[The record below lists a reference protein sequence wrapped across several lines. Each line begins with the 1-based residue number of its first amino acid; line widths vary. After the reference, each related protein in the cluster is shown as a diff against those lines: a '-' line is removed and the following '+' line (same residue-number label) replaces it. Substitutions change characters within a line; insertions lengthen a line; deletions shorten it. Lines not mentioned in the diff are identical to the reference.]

1 MKKNKLNRFLV
12 VALAAGMCLVGPS
25 GVVMGAAYTPSD
37 SAVALDT
44 INMNEKGNLHIYK
57 YDQTAGNITP
67 TDGNGERNQA
77 FETAQSNFALEGVTF
92 KIIKLGDIV
101 TVSNGGDVQVEYT
114 VNANVAGLLGLTG
127 TQFTS
132 DELNTA
138 MASKVQV
145 LSSKNAIEDYAIDAA
160 GKEATTGENGAAS
173 FSDLDL
179 GLYLVAETAVPEGI
193 TTTTNPFLV
202 SLPMTSADGTQW
214 NYDVYVYP
222 KNQSNHPVIDKVV
235 KNAEDGEYL
244 DTASVMGG
252 KEAEF
257 KVITTIPRVTTNATN
272 FTEFSFVDTLCAG
285 LTYTGVEDVTMG
297 IYASEE
303 DAKSGTDVVATLENT
318 VDVRYSIDND
328 ANTLAVAFE
337 DIGLKKLN
345 DNSEKYLC
353 LYYKASVDSDN
364 TIVVGD
370 TGNKND
376 VELTYRR
383 TNEAYSQTIEDRAYV
398 FTYGINLAK
407 SFSDD
412 AGDPTKVKFK
422 LHYNG
427 LVDRDAN
434 YLILTGSDG
443 VYYVKNSTD
452 EYASATEVS
461 PNADGLLKI
470 YGLADGT
477 YTLSETATDG
487 DYSLLKDDISF
498 EITAT
503 ERTVNASIAAE
514 TGGTATALVDTLVS
528 GASADVDGKD
538 AIMIADSG
546 SDNALI
552 DMSIVNT
559 KSFLLPQTGG
569 LGTILFTLA
578 GAGVVAVG
586 IIIILKGKKKREAK

>member
-25 GVVMGAAYTPSD
+25 GVAMGKGYTPSD

-67 TDGNGERNQA
+67 TDGNGERNSA

-114 VNANVAGLLGLTG
+114 VNADVVGLLGLTG

-145 LSSKNAIEDYAIDAA
+145 LSSKDAIEDYAIGAT

-179 GLYLVAETAVPEGI
+179 GLYLVVETAVPEGI

-202 SLPMTSADGTQW
+202 SLPMTSANGTQW

-235 KNAEDGEYL
+235 KNAEDAEYL

-257 KVITTIPRVTTNATN
+257 KVITTIPKVTTDATN
-272 FTEFSFVDTLCAG
+272 FTEFSFADTMGEG
-285 LTYTGVEDVTMG
+285 LTYTSADDVILG
-297 IYASEE
+297 IYASKE
-303 DAKSGTDVVATLENT
+303 DAKAGSNAIATLEDPA
-318 VDVRYSIDND
+318 DVQYSIDSD
-328 ANTLAVAFE
+328 ANTLTV
-337 DIGLKKLN
+337 DISDTGLEKLN
-345 DNSEKYLC
+345 TNSEKYLC

-370 TGNKND
+370 MGNKND

-383 TNEAYSQTIEDRAYV
+383 TNEDHSQTIEDRAYV

-422 LHYNG
+422 LHYDG

-434 YLILTGSDG
+434 YLVLTGSNG
-443 VYYVKNSTD
+443 VYYVENVTD

-477 YTLSETATDG
+477 YTLSETATAG
-487 DYSLLKDDISF
+487 GYSLLKDDIYF

-503 ERTVNASIAAE
+503 NRTVNASIAAE
-514 TGGTATALVDTLVS
+514 TGGTATALVDTLVA
-528 GASADVDGKD
+528 GANADVDGTD
-538 AIMIADSG
+538 ATMIEDNG
-546 SDNALI
+546 SANALV
-552 DMSIVNT
+552 DMSVVNT

-586 IIIILKGKKKREAK
+586 IIVILKGKKKKEAK